1 MQLKS
6 TLSLFSLLSYAAA
19 HGFVNDIS
27 VGNNWYPGSNPFQDP
42 WKRPTPDRVVW
53 SFFKGGNGPVT
64 DVTTKD
70 IVCNADA
77 QPAKLYIESV
87 NAGSKVTFYWTNW
100 PTGHLGPVM
109 TYLAKCNGNCE
120 DNDPSSLSYFK
131 IDEKG
136 WENGKWASDEL
147 IANNN
152 SWTVTLPSDIS
163 SGKYIIRHELLSLQ
177 EASRSQGAQFYPM
190 CANIEI
196 IGGGNAN
203 PGGVKF
209 PGAYKTE
216 DPGILIDIYNRFNKY
231 TAPGPPVYGSDSSQ
245 ASSGS
250 QTSTDSTTH
259 DDSPAGVENI
269 ISTISSLPTTDAT
282 LVKPSSTSTAQQTT
296 EIKESSKVKETSTIK
311 ETAET
316 QKKLETKETVQA
328 KRTTEA
334 KESTTAIYETSS
346 NRELYT
352 EYVTIT
358 SFSSSLSSKPA
369 LSTPTPVTITQT
381 AIATEVYESRANG
394 ELVSVS
400 SKDLSTI
407 TTQLRATTAA
417 VGSVPARENR
427 PNVVTVT
434 YFATTTTY
442 VTRAPRTTSVT
453 VFNENVVTLLVKQTQ
468 WTQNTPVTVYQRDIA
483 LQTNTVDK
491 DSGDE
496 TVLEP
501 EKGTSPVGKSLNI
514 VKTYIEKL
522 QNTVKGS
529 FY

>member
-42 WKRPTPDRVVW
+42 WKQPTPDRVVW

-70 IVCNADA
+70 IVCNADS

-196 IGGGNAN
+196 TGGGNAD
-203 PGGVKF
+203 PKGVKF

-216 DPGILIDIYNRFNKY
+216 DPGILIDIYNNFNKY
-231 TAPGPPVYGSDSSQ
+231 TIPGPSVYGSGSSQDSS
-245 ASSGS
+245 SS
-250 QTSTDSTTH
+250 QTSTDSTTN
-259 DDSPAGVENI
+259 DDFPAGVENT
-269 ISTISSLPTTDAT
+269 ISTISSLSKTYAAF
-282 LVKPSSTSTAQQTT
+282 VQPSSTVQKTT
-296 EIKESSKVKETSTIK
+296 EIKETPEVKETSTVK
-311 ETAET
+311 ETSET
-316 QKKLETKETVQA
+316 QKTLETEQEVQE
-328 KRTTEA
+328 KKTTEV
-334 KESTTAIYETSS
+334 KEYTTAIHETSS
-346 NRELYT
+346 SREVYT
-352 EYVTIT
+352 EYITIT
-358 SFSSSLSSKPA
+358 SSSFSLSLSSKPVF
-369 LSTPTPVTITQT
+369 STPTPVTITQT

-400 SKDLSTI
+400 SKDLPTI
-407 TTQLRATTAA
+407 TTQLKATTAA
-417 VGSVPARENR
+417 FSSVPARENR

-442 VTRAPRTTSVT
+442 VTRAQRTTAVT
-453 VFNENVVTLLVKQTQ
+453 VFNENVVTLLVQQTQ
-468 WTQNTPVTVYQRDIA
+468 WTQNTPVTVYQRDVA
-483 LQTNTVDK
+483 LPTNPLDKSPRDKTVI
-491 DSGDE
+491 
-496 TVLEP
+496 VP
-501 EKGTSPVGKSLNI
+501 EKGSSPENKSFNI
-514 VKTYIEKL
+514 VKTYIKKL
-522 QNTVKGS
+522 QNTVKDS
-529 FY
+529 LY